1 MSGYA
6 KLKDSI
12 VAVLDEHSA
21 SDIVVLDV
29 AGRCQLTEHM
39 IIASGNSST
48 HVKALVEYVKKKA
61 PAPGRAR
68 VEGLRDGNWVVISMQ
83 GVIVHIFRPEVRSY
97 YRLEELWSRDGQEAA
112 QHVEVE

>member
-1 MSGYA
+1 MPGYTE
-6 KLKDSI
+6 LKDSV

-48 HVKALVEYVKKKA
+48 HVKSLVEHIKKKVSKS
-61 PAPGRAR
+61 GKVL
-68 VEGLRDGNWVVISMQ
+68 VEGLRDGNWVVISME

-97 YRLEELWSRDGQEAA
+97 YRLEELWSHSSRESA
-112 QHVEVE
+112 QCAGA